1 MVARVQPDERPDDRD
16 ETIARLT
23 DELKNV
29 RAELAGVRVTVE
41 KWEARLTKAR
51 VARRRAEA
59 NAELLSEVLATRLRL
74 DAARRGPS
82 RRLLARMQQD
92 VPTPDEAE
100 QLEVLRASPLFDA
113 GWYLRAYHDVV
124 RSGEEPGLH
133 FLRHAVEPFRSPG
146 PDFDTAQYV
155 EDHPE
160 VLDDGINP
168 LVHFLLT
175 PEGRTATRYPPEG

>member
-1 MVARVQPDERPDDRD
+1 VRA
-16 ETIARLT
+16 
-23 DELKNV
+23 ELANV
-29 RAELAGVRVTVE
+29 RAELAGDRVPVE

-51 VARRRAEA
+51 VARRRAEQ
-59 NAELLSEVLATRLRL
+59 NAELLADVLATRLRV

-82 RRLLARMQQD
+82 RRLLSRVQQG
-92 VPTPDEAE
+92 VPTTEEAE
-100 QLEVLRASPLFDA
+100 QLEVLRSSPLFDA

-133 FLRHAVEPFRSPG
+133 FLRHAVNPFRSPG

-155 EDHPE
+155 EDHPA
-160 VLDDGINP
+160 VLEEGINQ

-175 PEGRTATRYPPEG
+175 PDGRTATRYPPED